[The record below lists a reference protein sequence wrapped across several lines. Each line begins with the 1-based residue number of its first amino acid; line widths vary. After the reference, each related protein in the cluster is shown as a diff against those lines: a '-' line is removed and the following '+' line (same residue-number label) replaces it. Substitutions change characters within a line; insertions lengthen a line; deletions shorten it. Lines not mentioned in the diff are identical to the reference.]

1 MSSIK
6 AIWGSDRIVD
16 VVFINGIHTDN
27 NGTSTTWADGL
38 PVNEIDET
46 KTAANENTTEQE
58 AEKEIYVRK
67 EIRELLAEEGFNET
81 DIATLL
87 DNHEVRTGMS
97 RRLIQRAH
105 ELGSSL
111 KIEKEILLDG
121 APRDIVSITDKET
134 GSVVFYKTIGYDF
147 VGNVSI
153 IEPVQ

>member
-1 MSSIK
+1 M
-6 AIWGSDRIVD
+6 
-16 VVFINGIHTDN
+16 
-27 NGTSTTWADGL
+27 
-38 PVNEIDET
+38 NEIDET
-46 KTAANENTTEQE
+46 KAVANENTTEQE

-67 EIRELLAEEGFNET
+67 EIRELLAEEGFNEA

-87 DNHEVRTGMS
+87 DNCEVRTGMS

-134 GSVVFYKTIGYDF
+134 GSVVFYKTIGYDL
-147 VGNVSI
+147 VGNVAI